1 VAVWADLVALAR
13 FEPEFQLVQLVWQ
26 DFQTAKLLLLLLLT
40 LKLSMLAELL
50 FLWGDLLRAE
60 MLLGLQLLLF

>member
-1 VAVWADLVALAR
+1 
-13 FEPEFQLVQLVWQ
+13 
-26 DFQTAKLLLLLLLT
+26 LT
-40 LKLSMLAELL
+40 LQLSMLAELL